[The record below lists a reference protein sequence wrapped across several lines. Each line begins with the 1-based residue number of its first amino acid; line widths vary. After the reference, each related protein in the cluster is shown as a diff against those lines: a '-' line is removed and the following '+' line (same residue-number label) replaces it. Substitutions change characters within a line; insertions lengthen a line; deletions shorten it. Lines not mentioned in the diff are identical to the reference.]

1 MSGVTRRHPTSGAH
15 ARDRPTREA
24 RRPSA
29 RAGPAPATSPPA
41 LPCPTHLLSPWS
53 YRSEIV
59 SAAAR
64 FHVTDSRCWIV
75 AFASPHPE
83 SIDTT
88 LAPRRLDRP
97 VSSRTNTATSARVA
111 VTGSMPWSS
120 QTWRNSASPRAYASI
135 VRGARPR
142 SVHTRNQPAARSCRP
157 STGHLSSN
165 LAAAKPASQFR
176 GHLGPRSSQPRSD
189 ST

>member
-1 MSGVTRRHPTSGAH
+1 MASAAVTGRVAASADRVGLTQTLLDQEVVKQPYRNHSLLQGGIGQTH
-15 ARDRPTREA
+15 ARVDRHHVRTPATGPLGQFPYVACDVGSVGPERLDSHPLAHLQVLGQPASVGVQRPGRTPQIGPHAKPDRP
-24 RRPSA
+24 PA

-88 LAPRRLDRP
+88 LVP
-97 VSSRTNTATSARVA
+97 
-111 VTGSMPWSS
+111 
-120 QTWRNSASPRAYASI
+120 
-135 VRGARPR
+135 
-142 SVHTRNQPAARSCRP
+142 
-157 STGHLSSN
+157 
-165 LAAAKPASQFR
+165 
-176 GHLGPRSSQPRSD
+176 
-189 ST
+189 